1 MTITEEKNETNANL
15 ILAISGRL
23 DTTTAPELEAKLK
36 DIPKGLKALF
46 LDMKAVEYI
55 SSAGLRVVLM
65 AHKMMVATGGSMA
78 VQNPSDFCRQV
89 FEATGMDSVLN
100 II

>member
-1 MTITEEKNETNANL
+1 MTITEEKNEANANL

-46 LDMKAVEYI
+46 LDMNI

>member
-1 MTITEEKNETNANL
+1 
-15 ILAISGRL
+15 
-23 DTTTAPELEAKLK
+23 PELEGKLK
-36 DIPKGLKALF
+36 DCTKGIKALF
-46 LDMKAVEYI
+46 LDMKDVEYI

-65 AHKMMVATGGSMA
+65 AHKLMTATGGTMA